1 VKRYFCFLRA
11 INVGGH
17 TVTMV
22 RLKNLFE
29 SVGFQDVETFIASGN
44 VTFNSSQR
52 GRPSIERAIFKRL
65 NEALGYD
72 VHAFVRTAD
81 ELAAIGAFRPFTK
94 EKIESAVAHHIGF
107 AAALP
112 EGAAQARVAN
122 LSTDTD
128 DLRTEGSEIYW
139 LCRTRFSDSKI
150 TGGAIEKAI
159 GSRVTFRN
167 INTVR
172 RFLDKY
178 PQALSPKGRSRS

>member
-1 VKRYFCFLRA
+1 MA
-11 INVGGH
+11 
-17 TVTMV
+17 

-52 GRPSIERAIFKRL
+52 GRPSIERAIFTGL

-72 VHAFVRTAD
+72 VHAFVRTSS

-94 EKIESAVAHHIGF
+94 EKIESAVAQHVGF
-107 AAALP
+107 AAAP
-112 EGAAQARVAN
+112 IDGDAQARITS

-150 TGGAIEKAI
+150 TGGAIEKAV
-159 GSRVTFRN
+159 GSRVTLRN

-178 PQALSPKGRSRS
+178 PQAPSSTGRSRS